1 MRRLTRI
8 WMPIGKRV
16 VIIGGGVHGCELAEF
31 LVRRGREVTIAE
43 SSDEVGEGIV
53 WIIRDYLLK
62 WLRKKGCVILAGV
75 KYEEITDKG
84 LTVTTKEGKKQTIE
98 ADTVIPV
105 LGLRADTKLFEAVEG
120 KAPEV
125 YVIGDS
131 KEPHLLMEA
140 IEDGARIG
148 RAI

>member
-1 MRRLTRI
+1 
-8 WMPIGKRV
+8 MPIGKRV

-31 LVRRGREVTIAE
+31 LIMRGRKVTIVDSA
-43 SSDEVGEGIV
+43 DEIGEGVV
-53 WIIRDYLLK
+53 WLVRDFLMR
-62 WLRKKGCVILAGV
+62 WLNKKGCVMMPGV
-75 KYEEITDKG
+75 KYEEITDRG
-84 LTVTTKEGKKQTIE
+84 LTLTDKDGKRQTIE
-98 ADTVIPV
+98 ADTIIPV
-105 LGLRADTKLFEAVEG
+105 LGLKADTGLFEAVKG

-148 RAI
+148 LAL